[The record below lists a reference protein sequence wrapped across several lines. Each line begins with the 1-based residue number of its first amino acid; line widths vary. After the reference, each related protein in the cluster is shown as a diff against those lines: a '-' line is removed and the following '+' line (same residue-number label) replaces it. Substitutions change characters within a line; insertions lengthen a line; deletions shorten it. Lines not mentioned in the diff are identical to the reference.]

1 MQEIW
6 KPVPEYEGLYE
17 ASTFG
22 NIRSLD
28 RIVYTKNGQARQLK
42 GRLLKPQKA
51 IDDPR
56 LQISLCKNYAVV
68 VIRVHIV
75 IAQTFLGDRPKGM
88 HICHNDGDCTNN
100 KLSNLRYGTPS
111 ENEKDKI
118 LHGKAQ
124 RGTRCHWHKLNDD
137 QVREIRN
144 LAKESVSQ
152 TIISEMFSISR
163 QNVSKIKLGTRWSW
177 LT

>member
-1 MQEIW
+1 MQEVW
-6 KPVPEYEGLYE
+6 KAVPEYEGLYE

-28 RIVYTKNGQARQLK
+28 RTVYTKGGQARRIK
-42 GRLLKPQKA
+42 GKILKPQRA

-56 LQISLCKNYAVV
+56 LHISMCKNYTVI

-75 IAQTFLGDRPKGM
+75 IAQTFLGERPEGM
-88 HICHNDGDCTNN
+88 HICHGDGDCTNN
-100 KLSNLRYGTPS
+100 RLSNLRYDTPS
-111 ENEKDKI
+111 GNEKDKI

-137 QVREIRN
+137 QVRQIRE
-144 LAKESVSQ
+144 LAKQNINQ
-152 TIISEMFSISR
+152 TVIAGMFGIRR
-163 QNVSKIKLGTRWSW
+163 QQVSKIKLGTRWSW

>member
-6 KPVPEYEGLYE
+6 KAVPGYEGLYE

-28 RIVYTKNGQARQLK
+28 RTVYTKSGVARRIK
-42 GRLLKPQKA
+42 GKILKPQSA

-56 LQISLCKNYAVV
+56 LHISLCKNYTVI
-68 VIRVHIV
+68 VIRVHLV

-88 HICHNDGDCTNN
+88 HVCHNNGNCTDN
-100 KLSNLRYGTPS
+100 KLSNLRYDTPK

-137 QVREIRN
+137 QVRQIRE
-144 LAKESVSQ
+144 LAKQNISPIV
-152 TIISEMFSISR
+152 ISEMFGISR
-163 QNVSKIKLGTRWSW
+163 QNVSKIKLGTRWAW